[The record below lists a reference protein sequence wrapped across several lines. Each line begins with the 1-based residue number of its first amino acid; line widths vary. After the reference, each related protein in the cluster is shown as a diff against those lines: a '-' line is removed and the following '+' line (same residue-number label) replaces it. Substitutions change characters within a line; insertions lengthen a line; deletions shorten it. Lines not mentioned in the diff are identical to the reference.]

1 VFDIPAVD
9 DPRIM
14 VTIPVPVKGRKT
26 PLVLRLPRFDFID
39 EDQHDA
45 MNSAAAEVVQANAD
59 AVPRK
64 QQWLVHLAWLK
75 PHVPPKDYAVCE
87 TLTVGQLSAVVGVW
101 AERSSIPLGE
111 FLASADSSTGNTE
124 AQSSTTS
131 TTPDGQDGT
140 SDAA

>member
-9 DPRIM
+9 DPRIL
-14 VTIPVPVKGRKT
+14 VPIPVPVKGRKT

-75 PHVPPKDYAVCE
+75 PHVPPKG
-87 TLTVGQLSAVVGVW
+87 LRGVRD
-101 AERSSIPLGE
+101 ADGGSVECGGRGLG
-111 FLASADSSTGNTE
+111 
-124 AQSSTTS
+124 
-131 TTPDGQDGT
+131 
-140 SDAA
+140 